1 MTVVAQIFDVIS
13 PAARMM
19 LGSPLWTPA
28 ASVAVGVEVVWVASS
43 LAFLLWL
50 ARHTRSQAPP
60 QEPPRRS
67 RIEATASQDVVRL
80 AA

>member
-1 MTVVAQIFDVIS
+1 MTVVAEILDVIS
-13 PAARMM
+13 LAVRLM

-28 ASVAVGVEVVWVASS
+28 ASVAVGVEVVWFAIS

-50 ARHTRSQAPP
+50 ARHARSQAPP

-67 RIEATASQDVVRL
+67 RVEATASLDDLRL